1 MLIKTRAIVLHS
13 IKFGESQYIV
23 DMFVEE
29 TGRVAFIQ
37 KVLPSGRGKIRK
49 QLFQPLSLLDIE
61 FDLRPK
67 VRLQRL
73 KEARLLVPYAT
84 IPFDPYKLSLT
95 IFVAEF
101 LLHVTRNEQQN
112 KAYAHEAEVSGSK
125 KAVLDYRLLS
135 SSDRY
140 HLLEVHLH
148 TGRHHQIRCQLATIG
163 CVIKGD
169 LKYGARRSNPDG
181 SISLHARHIEFEHP
195 VSHQTI
201 SVDAPYPEGLWNVF
215 RS

>member
-112 KAYAHEAEVSGSK
+112 KPLFEYVAASLQW
-125 KAVLDYRLLS
+125 LDGCERS
-135 SSDRY
+135 FSNF
-140 HLLEVHLH
+140 HLV
-148 TGRHHQIRCQLATIG
+148 
-163 CVIKGD
+163 VMM
-169 LKYGARRSNPDG
+169 RRSG
-181 SISLHARHIEFEHP
+181 CSCCF
-195 VSHQTI
+195 
-201 SVDAPYPEGLWNVF
+201 F
-215 RS
+215 

>member
-29 TGRVAFIQ
+29 TGRVSFIQ

-95 IFVAEF
+95 ILWLSFCFMSPAMSSRTSRCSSMWRQVCNGLTA
-101 LLHVTRNEQQN
+101 
-112 KAYAHEAEVSGSK
+112 VSG
-125 KAVLDYRLLS
+125 
-135 SSDRY
+135 
-140 HLLEVHLH
+140 
-148 TGRHHQIRCQLATIG
+148 
-163 CVIKGD
+163 
-169 LKYGARRSNPDG
+169 RSAI
-181 SISLHARHIEFEHP
+181 SISC
-195 VSHQTI
+195 S
-201 SVDAPYPEGLWNVF
+201 
-215 RS
+215 